1 MVQMCYGDKKQD
13 VIVYIVDYQ
22 FEAIEDSPL
31 ENHRTRVLA
40 STSAAVRESL
50 VSYKVTK
57 TFIIIWTHKMLIK
70 RWITK

>member
-31 ENHRTRVLA
+31 KIHRLLVL
-40 STSAAVRESL
+40 E
-50 VSYKVTK
+50 Y
-57 TFIIIWTHKMLIK
+57 
-70 RWITK
+70 